1 LDSRRA
7 SARIARL
14 AGSRAGARSYVYKD
28 HSSCCKTSAKNS
40 PAGSAISILAVI
52 GFSFVFVGLNYSF
65 IGQSFAAKVDGVDIG
80 VAQFENAYR
89 EQLQANPQY
98 AQLPEEY
105 RQQLRSNILEQLIQQ
120 RVIDNYLEKAGYQI
134 SDEQVTAMIQRAP
147 DFQVDGK
154 FDMETYRTLL
164 AQAGYEPA
172 RFEAAQRISLRREQL
187 QRAIRGSALVSP
199 AQYRRYLNLVAEQR
213 VVTLASIDAAVVA
226 DEVVVTDEMIATYY
240 DDNPTLYQLPES
252 ADVDYVEITRSDVA
266 ATVSISEQELQEY
279 YEFNKDR
286 YLQDEQRQA
295 RHILI
300 PFGEDE
306 DAAEATARDLLARAQ
321 AGESFE
327 ELARENSQDG
337 GTAPQGGDLGVLTRT
352 QLPGE
357 LGGSIFSMDEGM
369 IEGPVK
375 TDFGFHIIR
384 LDRILERGPLPLE
397 QVRGEL
403 TTELQ
408 DQQAESLFRDLERQL
423 SDALFDATD
432 ISALAA
438 AVGMELKT
446 VAGFTRLGGEPF
458 GTNEAAIDAIFDEA
472 VLAGGLLSEIVELD
486 ANRSAVFAVTK
497 HVEAT
502 RQPLEDIRDAIA
514 ESLKSQQ
521 AESLMDAKADEML
534 AALAAGEEFA
544 AAAESIGAT
553 AAAPTA
559 MTRNAEDLD
568 QFIAVAV
575 FTALKPTQGKP
586 TTGSTRNGAGGF
598 TVFSLDAVIPGRP
611 ESIPLADRDA
621 GKKQLADQSG
631 IGDFVAFVQALRAD
645 ADVAINQDA
654 LAAQDLFQ

>member
-1 LDSRRA
+1 
-7 SARIARL
+7 
-14 AGSRAGARSYVYKD
+14 
-28 HSSCCKTSAKNS
+28 
-40 PAGSAISILAVI
+40 
-52 GFSFVFVGLNYSF
+52 
-65 IGQSFAAKVDGVDIG
+65 
-80 VAQFENAYR
+80 
-89 EQLQANPQY
+89 
-98 AQLPEEY
+98 
-105 RQQLRSNILEQLIQQ
+105 LRTLISNILEQLIQQ
-120 RVIDNYLEKAGYQI
+120 RVIDNYLEEAGYQI
-134 SDEQVTAMIQRAP
+134 SDEQVTAMIQRVP

-154 FDMETYRTLL
+154 FDMDTYRTLL

-172 RFEAAQRISLRREQL
+172 RFEAAQRISLRRDQL

-199 AQYRRYLNLVAEQR
+199 AHYRRYLNLVAEQR
-213 VVTLASIDAAVVA
+213 VATLASIDAASVA
-226 DEVVVTDEMIATYY
+226 DEVVVTDEMIASYY
-240 DDNPTLYQLPES
+240 DDNPALYQLPET
-252 ADVDYVEITRSDVA
+252 ADVEYVEIMRSDVA
-266 ATVSISEQELQEY
+266 AAVSISEQELQEY
-279 YEFNKDR
+279 YDFNKDR

-300 PFGEDE
+300 PFGDDE
-306 DAAEATARDLLARAQ
+306 DAAEATASDLLSRAQ

-327 ELARENSQDG
+327 DLAREHSQDG
-337 GTAPQGGDLGVLTRT
+337 GTAPQGGDLGVLTRS

-384 LDRILERGPLPLE
+384 LDRVLERGPLPLD

-408 DQQAESLFRDLERQL
+408 DQQAETLFRDLERRL

-432 ISALAA
+432 ISALAS
-438 AVGMELKT
+438 AVGVDVKT

-458 GTNEAAIDAIFDEA
+458 GTNQAAIDAIFDEA
-472 VLAGGLLSEIVELD
+472 VLAGGLLSEIIELD

-502 RQPLEDIRDAIA
+502 RQPLEDVRETIDEA
-514 ESLKSQQ
+514 LKSQQ
-521 AESLMDAKADEML
+521 AESLMNTKADEML

-553 AAAPTA
+553 VEAPTV

-568 QFIAVAV
+568 QFISVAV
-575 FTALKPTQGKP
+575 FTALKPTEDKP
-586 TTGSTRNGAGGF
+586 TTGSTRNGEGGF